1 MRHIGGQS
9 LRESEM
15 VGRRLKVLTYLVR
28 ETFRGKRRD
37 SHLLANLLMGSRI
50 TNSEL
55 IALTEAVEKDAK
67 NIAFFAKYFLP
78 T

>member
-1 MRHIGGQS
+1 
-9 LRESEM
+9 
-15 VGRRLKVLTYLVR
+15 
-28 ETFRGKRRD
+28 
-37 SHLLANLLMGSRI
+37 MGSRI